1 MVFTGRLLVT
11 SSVNS
16 TCEFVNK
23 SWNPPLYSRP
33 FLITMGKHGKSKLG
47 KRKRQGI
54 EIVKKDEEAE
64 PLPQTRPSDEP
75 APKKVLLQVSRMII
89 SALANTIH
97 FSRTDG

>member
-1 MVFTGRLLVT
+1 
-11 SSVNS
+11 
-16 TCEFVNK
+16 
-23 SWNPPLYSRP
+23 
-33 FLITMGKHGKSKLG
+33 MGKHGKSKLG